1 MFETLPV
8 DAQAYLFTLLLGICA
23 PLVLFWMLRVPLSQ
37 FLTAIFRDAGIERFW
52 LRVVLLVLLCQSLA
66 VSVGY
71 QPDPGATLDDVALV
85 WNMADQVQSILQSV
99 VFSMFGLFLPLLLS
113 FTILHIGRERVEKPP
128 AASEGK

>member
-1 MFETLPV
+1 MLDNLPV

-23 PLVLFWMLRVPLSQ
+23 PLVLFWMLRLPLRQ
-37 FLTAIFRDAGIERFW
+37 FLTAIFRDRGIERFW

-85 WNMADQVQSILQSV
+85 WNVADQVQSILQSV

-113 FTILHIGRERVEKPP
+113 YTILYVGRDRTAKPDTR
-128 AASEGK
+128 SEGP